1 MRERRQVFST
11 TLVHALLIV
20 LFCAVLGPQVT
31 GCSPRDPE
39 ARWSDATLRSADA
52 PDSMQPEATPTIV
65 TLRGDVRAWVD
76 GGRVEF
82 PAQVALDEGWLEV
95 AVCRRGSRDHES
107 VVVVDAEPS
116 VIHAALL
123 LAGLQPGSP
132 ATWDRTLGWR
142 QASGEPVELSIQVV
156 ERGRRRVLTLES
168 VIRDERG
175 DRTPSLVFAG
185 SLMKAPAGASAT
197 ESRYLADLSGTVVGL
212 STFGDEVVAS
222 REIRSPDASIDPAT
236 WTIRPGVLPS
246 AGTMVT
252 VVLARPASSAD
263 GDEGGYSATSSGS

>member
-1 MRERRQVFST
+1 MRERRQVVST
-11 TLVHALLIV
+11 TLVHALILV
-20 LFCAVLGPQVT
+20 SWTALGLQLT
-31 GCSPRDPE
+31 GCGPRDPE
-39 ARWSDATLRSADA
+39 ARWSGATLRSVDA
-52 PDSMQPEATPTIV
+52 PDSTQPDATPTIV

-76 GGRVEF
+76 GGRVEI
-82 PAQVALDEGWLEV
+82 PAWVALDEGWLEV

-132 ATWDRTLGWR
+132 ATWDHRLGWR
-142 QASGEPVELSIQVV
+142 QASGEPVELSIEVV
-156 ERGRRRVLTLES
+156 ERGRRRVHTLDR

-185 SLMKAPAGASAT
+185 SLMKAPAGAPAAG
-197 ESRYLADLSGTVVGL
+197 SRYLADLSGTVVGL

-222 REIRSPDASIDPAT
+222 REIRSPDASVDPAT

-252 VVLARPASSAD
+252 AVLARPTSSTD
-263 GDEGGYSATSSGS
+263 GDDAGYSETSNGS